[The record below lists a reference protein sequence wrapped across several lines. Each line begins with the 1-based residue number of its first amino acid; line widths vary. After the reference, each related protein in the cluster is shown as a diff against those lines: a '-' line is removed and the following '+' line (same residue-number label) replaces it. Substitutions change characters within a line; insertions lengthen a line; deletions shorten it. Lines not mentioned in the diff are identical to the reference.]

1 MFNTRVD
8 LPEKRGL
15 EDELD
20 PCWCSLPRSYPA
32 SCAGVGAPKKQ
43 AHSDSTNSS
52 GTYLG
57 TYLDAET
64 RSTRATPYREFV
76 HPHTILG
83 TLEIT
88 TCFQGLTRKL

>member
-1 MFNTRVD
+1 MPRDGNSTLERTSGLERGMFNTRVD

-52 GTYLG
+52 GTYEVPR
-57 TYLDAET
+57 YLS
-64 RSTRATPYREFV
+64 RRRN
-76 HPHTILG
+76 
-83 TLEIT
+83 TLNT
-88 TCFQGLTRKL
+88 SYTLP